1 VRHRERAFRKLRRTF
16 GGVMKKTA
24 EQKAGINPPPD
35 SPRSEIKEIIQSLQ
49 DIARKIEKLTTE
61 KEKK

>member
-1 VRHRERAFRKLRRTF
+1 
-16 GGVMKKTA
+16 MKKTA
-24 EQKAGINPPPD
+24 EQKAGINPPPN